1 LARGDS
7 RPEPGRVGVERPLL
21 YVDDVPGDA
30 PAPHTPVETTVGLV
44 PLAQAAETSGAQ
56 NTHSIHRRPVCTAAR
71 DRLPLAKWPSLCPA
85 PAYVTCTSQRRCCR
99 PYLCLCVHRNLNGHA
114 AGPIRNFAV
123 SLYTGWSAL
132 TRELG
137 GAGGVRRRGGGG
149 LLPRRALIRSSRSRM
164 YAVGSKRPAG
174 DAEAAAAG
182 RRALGGREDAGL
194 CPRLLPLPPTSTA
207 GVCACETRERERDAT
222 RYTAM
227 GNVRESKLVWET
239 ETAP

>member
-1 LARGDS
+1 LLFPPKLSSHTEFVMGSRRTTGAGALARGDS

-99 PYLCLCVHRNLNGHA
+99 PYLCLCVHRNLNGNA

-149 LLPRRALIRSSRSRM
+149 CYRGAR
-164 YAVGSKRPAG
+164 
-174 DAEAAAAG
+174 
-182 RRALGGREDAGL
+182 
-194 CPRLLPLPPTSTA
+194 
-207 GVCACETRERERDAT
+207 
-222 RYTAM
+222 
-227 GNVRESKLVWET
+227 
-239 ETAP
+239 